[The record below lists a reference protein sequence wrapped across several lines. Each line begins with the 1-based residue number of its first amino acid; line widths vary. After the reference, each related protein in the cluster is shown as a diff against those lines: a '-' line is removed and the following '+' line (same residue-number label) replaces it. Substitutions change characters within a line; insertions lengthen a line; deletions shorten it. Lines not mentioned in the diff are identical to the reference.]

1 LKRSRIGT
9 IYHKPA
15 LKEKV
20 IECLI
25 TDRSGTYIDATLG
38 TGGHAEAVLEELNE
52 GGKLLGIDRDSD
64 SLRISKERLRRFG
77 KKVDF
82 FSQSYSHLPE
92 ILKSLNLEKIS
103 GVLFDLGL
111 SSYQLENPE
120 RGFSYSIYGPL
131 DMRFDQSEGTK
142 ALDVVNE
149 YPAEELTRI
158 FKEYGEE
165 RFSKKIAQA
174 IVQNRRIKKIETTKE
189 LKDIVKS
196 ILKTKGDIKTLSRI
210 FQALRIEVNDELSG
224 LKNGLD
230 AGIEALAPGGRVCV
244 ISYHSVEDRI
254 VKSRFSELAKGCTC
268 PPDFPVCTCGEKKVL
283 KILTRKPVIPDEKEI
298 EKNPRARSA
307 KLRVAEKIG

>member
-20 IECLI
+20 VEYLI

-64 SLRISKERLRRFG
+64 SLKISKERLRRFG

-82 FSQSYSHLPE
+82 FNQSYSHLPE
-92 ILKSLNLEKIS
+92 ILKSQNLEKIS

-111 SSYQLENPE
+111 SSYQLDAPE
-120 RGFSYSIYGPL
+120 RGFSYSIEGPL
-131 DMRFDQSEGTK
+131 DMRFDRGEGRK
-142 ALDVVNE
+142 AIDVINE
-149 YPAEELTRI
+149 YPVEELTRI

-165 RFSKKIAQA
+165 KFSKRIAQA
-174 IVQNRRIKKIETTKE
+174 IVLNRKIKKIESTKE

-196 ILKTKGDIKTLSRI
+196 ILKTRGDIKTLSRI
-210 FQALRIEVNDELSG
+210 FQALRIEVNEELSE
-224 LKNGLD
+224 LKKGLD
-230 AGIEALAPGGRVCV
+230 AGIEALVPGGRVCV
-244 ISYHSVEDRI
+244 ISYHSLEDRI
-254 VKSRFSELAKGCTC
+254 VKNRFSELAKGCTC
-268 PPDFPVCTCGEKKVL
+268 PPDFPVCICGGKKVL

-298 EKNPRARSA
+298 EENPRARSA
-307 KLRVAEKIG
+307 KLRVAEKIA

>member
-1 LKRSRIGT
+1 MKKSRIGT

-15 LKEKV
+15 LREKV
-20 IECLI
+20 IEYLI
-25 TDRSGTYIDATLG
+25 TDRSGTYVDATLG

-52 GGKLLGIDRDSD
+52 RGKLLGIDRDSD
-64 SLRISKERLRRFG
+64 SLKISIERLRRFG

-82 FSQSYSHLPE
+82 FNQSCSHLPE
-92 ILKSLNLEKIS
+92 ILKSQNLETIS

-111 SSYQLENPE
+111 SSYQLESPD
-120 RGFSYSIYGPL
+120 RGFSYSIEGPL

-142 ALDVVNE
+142 ALDVLNE
-149 YPAEELTRI
+149 YPDEELTRI

-174 IVQNRRIKKIETTKE
+174 IVQNRRMKKVETTKE

-210 FQALRIEVNDELSG
+210 FQALRIEVNDELSE
-224 LKNGLD
+224 LKRGLD
-230 AGIEALAPGGRVCV
+230 GGIEALAPGGRVCV
-244 ISYHSVEDRI
+244 ISYHSLEDRI
-254 VKSRFSELAKGCTC
+254 VKSRFSGLAKGCTC
-268 PPDFPVCTCGEKKVL
+268 PPDFPVCTCGGMKVL

-298 EKNPRARSA
+298 EENPRARSA
-307 KLRVAEKIG
+307 KLRVAVKIG

>member
-9 IYHKPA
+9 IYHKPV

-20 IECLI
+20 IEYLI
-25 TDRSGTYIDATLG
+25 TDRSGTYVDATLG

-52 GGKLLGIDRDSD
+52 GGKLLGIDRDND
-64 SLRISKERLRRFG
+64 SLKISKERLRRFG

-82 FSQSYSHLPE
+82 FNQSYSHLPE
-92 ILKSLNLEKIS
+92 ILKSQNLEKIS

-165 RFSKKIAQA
+165 RFSKRIAQA
-174 IVQNRRIKKIETTKE
+174 IVLNRKIKKIESTKE

-196 ILKTKGDIKTLSRI
+196 ILKTKGDIKTLSRV
-210 FQALRIEVNDELSG
+210 FQALRIEVNEELSE
-224 LKNGLD
+224 LKKGLD
-230 AGIEALAPGGRVCV
+230 AGIEALVPGGRVCV
-244 ISYHSVEDRI
+244 ISYHSLEDRI
-254 VKSRFSELAKGCTC
+254 VKNKFSELAKGCTC
-268 PPDFPVCTCGEKKVL
+268 PPDFPVCSCGGKKVL
-283 KILTRKPVIPDEKEI
+283 KILTRKPVIPDEKEV
-298 EKNPRARSA
+298 EGNPRARSA
-307 KLRVAEKIG
+307 KLRVAEKIA

>member
-1 LKRSRIGT
+1 LKRLKIGT
-9 IYHKPA
+9 IYHKPV

-20 IECLI
+20 IEYLI
-25 TDRSGTYIDATLG
+25 TDKSGTYVDATMG

-82 FSQSYSHLPE
+82 FNQSYSHLPE
-92 ILKSLNLEKIS
+92 ILKSQNLEKIS

-149 YPAEELTRI
+149 YTAEELTRI

-210 FQALRIEVNDELSG
+210 FQALRIEVNDELSE

-254 VKSRFSELAKGCTC
+254 VKSRFFELAKGCSC
-268 PPDFPVCTCGEKKVL
+268 PPDFPVCTCGGKKVL

-298 EKNPRARSA
+298 EENPRARSA

>member
-1 LKRSRIGT
+1 MKRSRIGT
-9 IYHKPA
+9 IYHYPV
-15 LKEKV
+15 LSEKV
-20 IECLI
+20 IEYLI
-25 TDRSGTYIDATLG
+25 TDRSGIYIDATLG

-64 SLRISKERLRRFG
+64 SLKISKERLRRFG

-82 FSQSYSHLPE
+82 FNQSYSHLPE
-92 ILKSLNLEKIS
+92 ILKSQNLKMIS

-120 RGFSYSIYGPL
+120 RGFSYSIEGPL

-142 ALDVVNE
+142 ALDVLNE

-158 FKEYGEE
+158 FREYGEE

-174 IVQNRRIKKIETTKE
+174 IVQNRRIKKIKTTKE

-196 ILKTKGDIKTLSRI
+196 ILKMKGDIKTLSRI
-210 FQALRIEVNDELSG
+210 FQALRIEVNDELSE
-224 LKNGLD
+224 LKKGLD
-230 AGIEALAPGGRVCV
+230 AGIEALVPGGRVCV
-244 ISYHSVEDRI
+244 ISYHSLEDRI
-254 VKSRFSELAKGCTC
+254 VKNKFSELAKGCIC
-268 PPDFPVCTCGEKKVL
+268 PPNFPVCICGGKKEL
-283 KILTRKPVIPDEKEI
+283 SILTRKPVVPGEKEI
-298 EKNPRARSA
+298 EENPRARSA